1 MLPRLRLYAVNTFIA
16 AFLLLLAIDVLPSA
30 PKALQRAIQPLMA
43 RLGLDQGPFAL
54 FAPHPDSVNTRL
66 RAEIKYA
73 DGQTAEWTSP
83 AWRDLP
89 LSQRFVRYRHQEWL
103 DHMALRPDPALEPW
117 CRYLARSARP
127 DLPNADRGAE
137 VRLIAEEALVPSPAD
152 RPWTTWRELPPFRDG
167 IVLSLEYL
175 R

>member
-1 MLPRLRLYAVNTFIA
+1 MLPRLRLYAVNTFLA
-16 AFLLLLAIDVLPSA
+16 AFLLLLAIDVLPTA
-30 PKALQRAIQPLMA
+30 PAALQRAIQPLMA

-54 FAPHPDSVNTRL
+54 FAPHPDAINTRL

-83 AWRDLP
+83 AWRELP
-89 LSQRFVRYRHQEWL
+89 LAERFVRYRHLEWL

-117 CRYLARSARP
+117 CRVLAKSARP

-137 VRLIAEEALVPSPAD
+137 VRLIAEEGRIPSAAD
-152 RPWTTWRELPPFRDG
+152 QPWKTWRELPPFQDG
-167 IVLSLEYL
+167 IVLSLENL